1 MYPDEEYSETAINLV
16 DLHDYSFTILNNLR
30 EMEITNFRNKKPEM
44 DFVKLILS
52 KSPMLKT
59 VRIVIDHKVSVSD
72 ELKMLRD
79 LLWIPRASTEAQIK
93 FERP

>member
-52 KSPMLKT
+52 KSPMLKRI
-59 VRIVIDHKVSVSD
+59 RIVINDQISGSNEV
-72 ELKMLRD
+72 KMLRD
-79 LLWIPRASTEAQIK
+79 LSWIPRASIGAQNK
-93 FERP
+93 FERL